1 MVESHDRNR
10 AVLTARELEVL
21 AWVKHGR
28 NTSEIASIL
37 EISERTVK
45 FHISNIIRKLDAE
58 NRLHALVIAIEQ
70 KLLS

>member
-1 MVESHDRNR
+1 MVENHGRDRAALTPR
-10 AVLTARELEVL
+10 EIDVLT
-21 AWVKHGR
+21 WVKHGR

-45 FHISNIIRKLDAE
+45 FHISNIIRKLNAE
-58 NRLHALVIAIEQ
+58 NRVHALVIAIEQ

>member
-1 MVESHDRNR
+1 MVENHGRDS
-10 AVLTARELEVL
+10 AVLTTRELEVL

-28 NTSEIASIL
+28 NTSEIAAIL

-58 NRLHALVIAIEQ
+58 NRLHALVIALEQ

>member
-1 MVESHDRNR
+1 MVENHGRDRI
-10 AVLTARELEVL
+10 VLTTRELEVL
-21 AWVKHGR
+21 ARVKHGR
-28 NTSEIASIL
+28 NTPEIAAIL

-58 NRLHALVIAIEQ
+58 NRLHALVIALEQ